1 MTTQRRGIVSLFPCP
16 TYDLPEVET
25 ALRRLLE
32 PLCGISAFVEPGQR
46 VLLKPNLLMPT
57 RPERAI
63 TTHPAVVE
71 AMIGL
76 VREAGGEPC
85 IADSPGGP
93 LHTGAGMRR
102 LYRDTGLKEVA
113 ERTGVPLHCDATA
126 VHVPIPDGVLLK
138 RLDLLKVWQEADVI
152 IALPKLKTHGFTT
165 ITGATKVLFGLVP
178 GLTKLGYHAKLPD
191 LDRFCDMLLDVVACV
206 RPTLF
211 VMDGV
216 LGMEGN
222 GPGLHGSPR
231 HVGVLLASQDAV
243 AMDAVVCQIIGL
255 DPGRLALFRAAA
267 RHGWWPVEVTVA
279 GTPAAEVAV
288 PDFRLPDTAHAA
300 TRHAGGG
307 RLSQWATHALTPR
320 PVPQRGRCTACR
332 TCVRSCP
339 QQAITIVDRLAVVDD
354 ERCIRCYCC
363 HEMCPEGAIDL
374 EFSRLGRLLRWIM
387 TFRQLVESL

>member
-1 MTTQRRGIVSLFPCP
+1 MPIVSLVRCS
-16 TYDLPEVET
+16 TYDLPELEA
-25 ALRRLLE
+25 ALRGLLE
-32 PLCGISAFVEPGQR
+32 PLGGIGVFVEPGQR

-57 RPERAI
+57 HPERAI
-63 TTHPAVVE
+63 TTHPAIVE
-71 AMIGL
+71 AMIKL
-76 VREAGGEPC
+76 VREAGGEPF

-102 LYRDTGLKEVA
+102 LYRNTGLEEVA
-113 ERTGVPLHCDATA
+113 ERTGVPLHYDATA
-126 VHVPIPDGVLLK
+126 IQVPVPDGVLLK
-138 RLDLLKVWQEADVI
+138 QLDLLKVWQEADVI

-165 ITGATKVLFGLVP
+165 ITGAMKILFGLVP

-206 RPTLF
+206 QPTLF

-216 LGMEGN
+216 LGIEGN
-222 GPGLHGSPR
+222 GPSLHGSPR
-231 HVGVLLASQDAV
+231 HVGVLLASKDAV

-255 DPGRLALFRAAA
+255 DPDRLALFRAAA
-267 RHGWWPVEVTVA
+267 RHGWWPVEVTVV
-279 GTPAAEVAV
+279 GTPVPDVAV

-300 TRHAGGG
+300 TRRTDRGW
-307 RLSQWATHALTPR
+307 LSQWATHVLTPR

-363 HEMCPEGAIDL
+363 HEMCPEAAIDL
-374 EFSRLGRLLRWIM
+374 EFSRLGRMLHWIM